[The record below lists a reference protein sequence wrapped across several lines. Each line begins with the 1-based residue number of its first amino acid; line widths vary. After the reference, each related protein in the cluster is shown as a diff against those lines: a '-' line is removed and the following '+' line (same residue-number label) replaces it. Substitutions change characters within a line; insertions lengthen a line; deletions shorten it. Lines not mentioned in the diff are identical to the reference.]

1 MFNALAPCQR
11 PPQPKQPP
19 SPTSKPSNP
28 RPPGSDNRFLKL
40 TPSLFGDVRL
50 AGNLSAEVA
59 ASIREALDTRNSP
72 DRADAPIRRSVGQRN
87 HDALGDIADEFL
99 SRTTTSPDTEKN
111 PRRKPRPTGNVLID
125 FNTFT
130 RSNRSNDTKLDIDL
144 ASIRRDLLNTG
155 PIPAR
160 TAQLMTCDA
169 DIQRLVVDP
178 HGQPLNLGRST
189 PTITASQRKA
199 LTVGDGECV
208 FPTCERP
215 VHWSDAHHSHERQHG
230 GPSNPDNLV
239 LLCRH
244 HHRAVHGFDW
254 TIQRHPTTGQVKVIR
269 RDGVIYQQDPDGIV
283 RPEMPPNHPPDRR
296 QTRQ

>member
-178 HGQPLNLGRST
+178 HGQPLTRATTRRPIEPRQPRIALPPPSPGRSRVRLDHPT
-189 PTITASQRKA
+189 P
-199 LTVGDGECV
+199 
-208 FPTCERP
+208 P
-215 VHWSDAHHSHERQHG
+215 
-230 GPSNPDNLV
+230 
-239 LLCRH
+239 
-244 HHRAVHGFDW
+244 HHRPSQSHSPRRSHLP
-254 TIQRHPTTGQVKVIR
+254 TRPRRH
-269 RDGVIYQQDPDGIV
+269 
-283 RPEMPPNHPPDRR
+283 RPP
-296 QTRQ
+296 